1 MPYVNRRDSIGN
13 RIRIREVEDV
23 GIAAWNKGNNTRCG
37 NSGEPGYFDWFSL

>member
-1 MPYVNRRDSIGN
+1 MPYVNRGDSIGN

-37 NSGEPGYFDWFSL
+37 NSGEPGYFD